1 MKKIL
6 ISLAIVLITYTSA
19 SACDI
24 QKIETLITIGNSEI
38 DGGEYCDAYKLHKR
52 AQDILKRDRSECIRI
67 FDIALIELLEKK
79 MKTTT
84 NVLFEKCGG

>member
-6 ISLAIVLITYTSA
+6 ISLAIVLCTYTSA

-24 QKIETLITIGNSEI
+24 QKIETLITIGSSEI
-38 DGGEYCDAYKLHKR
+38 EDGQYCDAYKLHKR

-67 FDIALIELLEKK
+67 FDVALIELLEKK
-79 MKTTT
+79 MKTMTDI
-84 NVLFEKCGG
+84 LSGKCGE

>member
-6 ISLAIVLITYTSA
+6 ISLAIVLSTYA
-19 SACDI
+19 SANACDMD
-24 QKIETLITIGNSEI
+24 KINTLITIGSSEI
-38 DGGEYCDAYKLHKR
+38 EDGQYCDAYKLHKR

-79 MKTTT
+79 MQKMTDI
-84 NVLFEKCGG
+84 LSEKCGV